1 MRIREIIEIEDSWE
15 KVIIPFKQGPIKR
28 IIFVPAGYT
37 DSELVNEYSYMGLA
51 LEKEWFFVIFDFT
64 DKTLIGRLIGRGG
77 SVRKDF
83 ITRTLS
89 NAKSKKAK
97 LFIRFSQPDSPSG
110 WCFVQGDVREEVLFC
125 SELIMKKVSELEN
138 FWLTSTSSSAATTT
152 SAKRKGSGTGTVSSR
167 ENDKKKKKKSVT
179 VAATAAAELT
189 HLQPTEQQRATNQRM
204 NRKEREE
211 EEKEEMEGYEFD
223 DDKEEEEEEEEE
235 GEDDEE
241 DRRINNSDFPTAII
255 TKGACYESIY
265 EREPVPDV
273 HIKDKEE
280 EEIKGLA
287 KVSEEVLRLNPKTDV
302 ITDKR
307 AAGKQTYVQSLQK
320 IAIRAYLAELDKSDD
335 DEQTREK
342 VRDAALKG
350 LFVYDEQIKRNIPS
364 VEKVKFLY
372 CKYEDIWDEEM
383 RETNHSTFWPM
394 FGEKELAFAKGKIFL
409 DEVVIG
415 RGHLDSEAKD
425 SLLRTIDS
433 SLAENLE
440 RAFRTMK
447 SRAADAESVVERV
460 LKKLL
465 DGTTDSS
472 SVMDEN
478 SFMCFSPAAE
488 DPKVLGSKKFEEFAK
503 LVDTICVFNSL
514 SQTEKKDFDE
524 GYKAAYQSKQSTIL
538 NTTRMICTIDGVGA
552 DHFDTTFC
560 TLIGDDKNGVPKN
573 VCCRRYTTF
582 EKVKKC
588 VLKMF
593 EENKELE
600 VYFLKRLYVINYAVG
615 NQSSRA
621 FFQPPDDEEEHEEK
635 QFISFVKQMIT
646 DEIDFVGNEKQCATG
661 MEEDEIERCARKI
674 LPLYWKHVDRMHK
687 ATELAWNKMF
697 RISNK
702 KRCLITLHV
711 EATQRIA
718 PGDAIGE
725 RVIKQYCLSEMKRNL
740 AEYFDFCARAKF
752 EMVVGS
758 RWLFRD
764 VIIGGMKKLKIQ
776 RVTSNEMEQSNEKGY
791 AETKWLSKNRLHS
804 DEQLAKTCSCDVDW
818 QNLSVERFHVN
829 TDTSSSAS
837 PSQHVVLVTV
847 HAHLSHAHTSG
858 GYRLFIQ
865 RQLNDIEFMLCSKG
879 GEVKMQPL
887 ASKLLMAIAETLPA
901 RQLEALADDFTE
913 ILRTACEKNNQLA
926 KYYGM
931 RVIARVLVSCWM
943 NVSALPKTQE
953 KFVQLLGGD
962 ERLAQ
967 FRKARAAASSGSE
980 NRSEYRKFLS
990 DRVDSEVLPSI
1001 SEGQVMTTIE
1011 GAIMKC
1017 FGLYNQRFDSARSK
1031 DEDTI
1036 ERLYL
1041 HANLLFG
1048 VHRKLLG
1055 YEMGGK
1061 NGNLAPARN
1070 KKAAPMTTS
1079 DKKEKV
1085 FSNRAD
1091 DNDKNKRRDKLNVPP
1106 ITNESFQ
1113 SLAETRGIK
1122 KKESTANGTESQP
1135 SRIAYVNGN
1144 GINRNGNTKFWEV
1157 GNVEELFVG
1166 VEKYMEEKAN
1176 QKRNI
1181 KWGVVWNTLSS
1192 EFQQNVEDHI
1202 SNNWSWG
1209 GPVDMNNMGKK
1220 CIKCISD
1227 KYNNLRLLFHEKRDK
1242 GETCYANVGE
1252 ERMKEHYE
1260 KGGFW
1265 KE

>member
-1 MRIREIIEIEDSWE
+1 
-15 KVIIPFKQGPIKR
+15 
-28 IIFVPAGYT
+28 
-37 DSELVNEYSYMGLA
+37 
-51 LEKEWFFVIFDFT
+51 
-64 DKTLIGRLIGRGG
+64 
-77 SVRKDF
+77 
-83 ITRTLS
+83 
-89 NAKSKKAK
+89 
-97 LFIRFSQPDSPSG
+97 
-110 WCFVQGDVREEVLFC
+110 
-125 SELIMKKVSELEN
+125 
-138 FWLTSTSSSAATTT
+138 
-152 SAKRKGSGTGTVSSR
+152 
-167 ENDKKKKKKSVT
+167 
-179 VAATAAAELT
+179 
-189 HLQPTEQQRATNQRM
+189 M

-223 DDKEEEEEEEEE
+223 DDDEEEEEEEE

-255 TKGACYESIY
+255 TKGAYYESMY
-265 EREPVPDV
+265 EREPVPDDD
-273 HIKDKEE
+273 IKDKEE

-320 IAIRAYLAELDKSDD
+320 IAIRAYLKAELDKSDD

-350 LFVYDEQIKRNIPS
+350 LFVYDEQIETNIPS

-394 FGEKELAFAKGKIFL
+394 FGKKELAFAKGKIFL

-415 RGHLDSEAKD
+415 RGHLGSEEKD

-440 RAFRTMK
+440 PAFGTMK
-447 SRAADAESVVERV
+447 RRADAAESLVERV

-488 DPKVLGSKKFEEFAK
+488 DPKVLGKEKFEEFAK
-503 LVDTICVFNSL
+503 LIDTICEFNSL
-514 SQTEKKDFDE
+514 SQTEKKKFDE

-552 DHFDTTFC
+552 DHFDTTFR

-593 EENKELE
+593 EENNKELE
-600 VYFLKRLYVINYAVG
+600 VYFLKRLYVVNYAVG

-621 FFQPPDDEEEHEEK
+621 FLQPPDDEEE

-661 MEEDEIERCARKI
+661 MEKDEIERCARKI

-687 ATELAWNKMF
+687 ATELAWNKMLK
-697 RISNK
+697 ISNK

-829 TDTSSSAS
+829 TAPSSAS

-879 GEVKMQPL
+879 GEVEMQPL
-887 ASKLLMAIAETLPA
+887 ASELLMAIAETLPA

-926 KYYGM
+926 KYSGM

-967 FRKARAAASSGSE
+967 FQQARAAASSGSE

-1031 DEDTI
+1031 DKDTI

-1079 DKKEKV
+1079 DKKEKA
-1085 FSNRAD
+1085 FSNRVD
-1091 DNDKNKRRDKLNVPP
+1091 DNDKNKRWDKLNVPE

-1113 SLAETRGIK
+1113 SLAETYGIE
-1122 KKESTANGTESQP
+1122 KKESTANG
-1135 SRIAYVNGN
+1135 N
-1144 GINRNGNTKFWEV
+1144 GINRGINRGNTTFWELE
-1157 GNVEELFVG
+1157 NVEELFVG
-1166 VEKYMEEKAN
+1166 VEKYMEKKAN

-1181 KWGVVWNTLSS
+1181 KWGVVWNILSP
-1192 EFQQNVEDHI
+1192 EFQQNVEVHI

-1209 GPVDMNNMGKK
+1209 GPVDMNNKEKK

-1252 ERMKEHYE
+1252 KRLKEHYE

>member
-1 MRIREIIEIEDSWE
+1 
-15 KVIIPFKQGPIKR
+15 
-28 IIFVPAGYT
+28 
-37 DSELVNEYSYMGLA
+37 
-51 LEKEWFFVIFDFT
+51 
-64 DKTLIGRLIGRGG
+64 
-77 SVRKDF
+77 
-83 ITRTLS
+83 
-89 NAKSKKAK
+89 
-97 LFIRFSQPDSPSG
+97 
-110 WCFVQGDVREEVLFC
+110 
-125 SELIMKKVSELEN
+125 
-138 FWLTSTSSSAATTT
+138 
-152 SAKRKGSGTGTVSSR
+152 
-167 ENDKKKKKKSVT
+167 
-179 VAATAAAELT
+179 
-189 HLQPTEQQRATNQRM
+189 
-204 NRKEREE
+204 
-211 EEKEEMEGYEFD
+211 MEGYEFD
-223 DDKEEEEEEEEE
+223 DDEEEEEEEEE

-241 DRRINNSDFPTAII
+241 DLRINNSDFPTAII
-255 TKGACYESIY
+255 TKGAYYESMY
-265 EREPVPDV
+265 EREPVPDD
-273 HIKDKEE
+273 HIKDKEEE

-307 AAGKQTYVQSLQK
+307 AAGKQTYVQSLQV

-335 DEQTREK
+335 DEQTREKVRDAALKEIIATRADLAELDKSDDDKQTRKK

-394 FGEKELAFAKGKIFL
+394 FGKKELAFAKGKIFL

-415 RGHLDSEAKD
+415 RGHLASEEKD
-425 SLLRTIDS
+425 SLLSTIDS

-440 RAFRTMK
+440 PAFGTMK
-447 SRAADAESVVERV
+447 RRADAAESLVERV

-488 DPKVLGSKKFEEFAK
+488 DPKVLGTKKFEEFAK

-514 SQTEKKDFDE
+514 SQTEKKEFDE

-552 DHFDTTFC
+552 DHFDTTFR
-560 TLIGDDKNGVPKN
+560 TLIGDDKNGVSKN

-588 VLKMF
+588 VRKMF
-593 EENKELE
+593 EENNKELE
-600 VYFLKRLYVINYAVG
+600 VYFLKRLYVVNYAVG

-621 FFQPPDDEEEHEEK
+621 FFQPPDDEEE

-646 DEIDFVGNEKQCATG
+646 DEIGFVGNEKQCATG
-661 MEEDEIERCARKI
+661 MEKDEIERCARKI

-804 DEQLAKTCSCDVDW
+804 DEQLAKTCSCNVDW
-818 QNLSVERFHVN
+818 QNLSVERFHV
-829 TDTSSSAS
+829 SSSAS
-837 PSQHVVLVTV
+837 PSVVLVTV

-879 GEVKMQPL
+879 GEVEMQPL
-887 ASKLLMAIAETLPA
+887 ASELLMAIAETLPA

-926 KYYGM
+926 KYSGM

-967 FRKARAAASSGSE
+967 FQQARAAASSG

-1031 DEDTI
+1031 DKDTI
-1036 ERLYL
+1036 EGLYL

-1091 DNDKNKRRDKLNVPP
+1091 DNDKNKLRDKLNVPLV
-1106 ITNESFQ
+1106 TNESVQ
-1113 SLAETRGIK
+1113 SLAETYGIK

-1135 SRIAYVNGN
+1135 SRIAYG
-1144 GINRNGNTKFWEV
+1144 NGNTKFWEV
-1157 GNVEELFVG
+1157 ENVEELFVG
-1166 VEKYMEEKAN
+1166 VETYMEKKAN

-1227 KYNNLRLLFHEKRDK
+1227 KYNNLRLLFHERRDK

-1252 ERMKEHYE
+1252 ERMEEHYK

>member
-1 MRIREIIEIEDSWE
+1 VRDAALKEII
-15 KVIIPFKQGPIKR
+15 
-28 IIFVPAGYT
+28 A
-37 DSELVNEYSYMGLA
+37 
-51 LEKEWFFVIFDFT
+51 
-64 DKTLIGRLIGRGG
+64 
-77 SVRKDF
+77 
-83 ITRTLS
+83 TR
-89 NAKSKKAK
+89 A
-97 LFIRFSQPDSPSG
+97 D
-110 WCFVQGDVREEVLFC
+110 
-125 SELIMKKVSELEN
+125 
-138 FWLTSTSSSAATTT
+138 
-152 SAKRKGSGTGTVSSR
+152 
-167 ENDKKKKKKSVT
+167 
-179 VAATAAAELT
+179 
-189 HLQPTEQQRATNQRM
+189 
-204 NRKEREE
+204 
-211 EEKEEMEGYEFD
+211 
-223 DDKEEEEEEEEE
+223 
-235 GEDDEE
+235 
-241 DRRINNSDFPTAII
+241 
-255 TKGACYESIY
+255 
-265 EREPVPDV
+265 
-273 HIKDKEE
+273 
-280 EEIKGLA
+280 
-287 KVSEEVLRLNPKTDV
+287 
-302 ITDKR
+302 
-307 AAGKQTYVQSLQK
+307 
-320 IAIRAYLAELDKSDD
+320 LAELDKSDD
-335 DEQTREK
+335 DKQTRKK

-440 RAFRTMK
+440 PAFGTMK
-447 SRAADAESVVERV
+447 RRAAAAELVAERV

-488 DPKVLGSKKFEEFAK
+488 DPKVLGTKKFEEFAK

-514 SQTEKKDFDE
+514 SQTEKKEFDE

-560 TLIGDDKNGVPKN
+560 TLIGADKNGVPKN

-588 VLKMF
+588 VRKIF

-600 VYFLKRLYVINYAVG
+600 VYFLKRLYVISYAVG

-621 FFQPPDDEEEHEEK
+621 FFQPPDDEEEHEEE

-646 DEIDFVGNEKQCATG
+646 DEIGFVGNEKQCATG
-661 MEEDEIERCARKI
+661 MEKDEIERCARKI

-725 RVIKQYCLSEMKRNL
+725 RVIKQYCLSENKRNL
-740 AEYFDFCARAKF
+740 ADYFDFCARAKF

-776 RVTSNEMEQSNEKGY
+776 RVTSNEMEQSNENEY

-818 QNLSVERFHVN
+818 QNLSVERFHV
-829 TDTSSSAS
+829 SSSAS
-837 PSQHVVLVTV
+837 PSQHDVVLVTV

-887 ASKLLMAIAETLPA
+887 ASELLMAIAETLPA

-926 KYYGM
+926 KYSGM

-967 FRKARAAASSGSE
+967 FQQARAAASSG

-1031 DEDTI
+1031 DKDTI
-1036 ERLYL
+1036 EGLYL

-1091 DNDKNKRRDKLNVPP
+1091 DNDKNKLRDKLNVPLV
-1106 ITNESFQ
+1106 TNESVQ
-1113 SLAETRGIK
+1113 SLAETYGIK

-1135 SRIAYVNGN
+1135 SRIAYG
-1144 GINRNGNTKFWEV
+1144 NGNTKFWEV
-1157 GNVEELFVG
+1157 ENVEELFVG
-1166 VEKYMEEKAN
+1166 VETYMEKKAN

-1209 GPVDMNNMGKK
+1209 GPVDMNNKEKK

-1227 KYNNLRLLFHEKRDK
+1227 KYNNLRLLFHERRDK

-1252 ERMKEHYE
+1252 KRLKEHYE

>member
-1 MRIREIIEIEDSWE
+1 MRDAALKEII
-15 KVIIPFKQGPIKR
+15 
-28 IIFVPAGYT
+28 A
-37 DSELVNEYSYMGLA
+37 
-51 LEKEWFFVIFDFT
+51 
-64 DKTLIGRLIGRGG
+64 
-77 SVRKDF
+77 
-83 ITRTLS
+83 TR
-89 NAKSKKAK
+89 A
-97 LFIRFSQPDSPSG
+97 D
-110 WCFVQGDVREEVLFC
+110 
-125 SELIMKKVSELEN
+125 
-138 FWLTSTSSSAATTT
+138 
-152 SAKRKGSGTGTVSSR
+152 
-167 ENDKKKKKKSVT
+167 
-179 VAATAAAELT
+179 
-189 HLQPTEQQRATNQRM
+189 
-204 NRKEREE
+204 
-211 EEKEEMEGYEFD
+211 
-223 DDKEEEEEEEEE
+223 
-235 GEDDEE
+235 
-241 DRRINNSDFPTAII
+241 
-255 TKGACYESIY
+255 
-265 EREPVPDV
+265 
-273 HIKDKEE
+273 
-280 EEIKGLA
+280 
-287 KVSEEVLRLNPKTDV
+287 
-302 ITDKR
+302 
-307 AAGKQTYVQSLQK
+307 
-320 IAIRAYLAELDKSDD
+320 LAELDKSDD

-350 LFVYDEQIKRNIPS
+350 LFVYDEQIETNIPS

-394 FGEKELAFAKGKIFL
+394 FGKKELAFAKGKIFL

-440 RAFRTMK
+440 PAFGTMK
-447 SRAADAESVVERV
+447 RRADAAESLVERV

-488 DPKVLGSKKFEEFAK
+488 DPKVLGRKKFEEFAK

-514 SQTEKKDFDE
+514 SQTEKKKFDE
-524 GYKAAYQSKQSTIL
+524 GYKAAYQSQQSTIL

-552 DHFDTTFC
+552 DHFDTTFR

-593 EENKELE
+593 EENNKELE
-600 VYFLKRLYVINYAVG
+600 VYFLKRLYVSTYAVG

-621 FFQPPDDEEEHEEK
+621 FFQPPDDEEE

-725 RVIKQYCLSEMKRNL
+725 RVIKQHCLSEMKRNL

-804 DEQLAKTCSCDVDW
+804 DEHRVELAKTCSCDLDW

-829 TDTSSSAS
+829 TTSSSAS
-837 PSQHVVLVTV
+837 PSVVLVTV

-887 ASKLLMAIAETLPA
+887 ASELLMAIAETLPA

-926 KYYGM
+926 KYSGM

-943 NVSALPKTQE
+943 NVSALPETQE

-967 FRKARAAASSGSE
+967 FQQARAAASSG

-990 DRVDSEVLPSI
+990 DRVDSEVYFERYFGF

-1036 ERLYL
+1036 ERLHL

-1070 KKAAPMTTS
+1070 KKTAPMTTS

-1085 FSNRAD
+1085 FSNRVD
-1091 DNDKNKRRDKLNVPP
+1091 DNDKNKRRGDKLNVPP

-1135 SRIAYVNGN
+1135 PRIAYVNGN
-1144 GINRNGNTKFWEV
+1144 GINRNGNTNGNGINRGINRGISRGNTTFWEV
-1157 GNVEELFVG
+1157 ENVEELFVG
-1166 VEKYMEEKAN
+1166 VEKYMEKKAN

-1181 KWGVVWNTLSS
+1181 KWGDVWNTLSP
-1192 EFQQNVEDHI
+1192 EFQENVKDHI

-1227 KYNNLRLLFHEKRDK
+1227 KYNNLRLLFHERRDK

-1252 ERMKEHYE
+1252 ERMNEHYE

-1265 KE
+1265 KK